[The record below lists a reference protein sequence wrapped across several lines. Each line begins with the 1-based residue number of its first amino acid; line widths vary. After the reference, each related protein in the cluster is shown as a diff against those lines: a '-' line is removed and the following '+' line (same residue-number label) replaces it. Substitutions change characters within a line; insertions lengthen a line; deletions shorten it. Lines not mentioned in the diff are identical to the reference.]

1 MTVPGTSLVA
11 QGLGLQVPIHGRI
24 GLIPGWGT
32 KIPHAVWSGQKIKE
46 KKKSEVTVAEHL

>member
-1 MTVPGTSLVA
+1 MTVPGTSLVT

-32 KIPHAVWSGQKIKE
+32 KIPHAVWIGQKIKE